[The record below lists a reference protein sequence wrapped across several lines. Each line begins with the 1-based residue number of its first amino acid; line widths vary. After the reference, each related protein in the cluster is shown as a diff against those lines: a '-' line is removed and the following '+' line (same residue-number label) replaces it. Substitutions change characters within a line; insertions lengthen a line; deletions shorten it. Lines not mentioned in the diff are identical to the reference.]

1 VEIKNLENKTIFLP
15 EVIDEE
21 QNPWIMKATELSK
34 NQLPK
39 FINLEER
46 VMIISPTV
54 DNIGMYVIE
63 IKLVD

>member
-1 VEIKNLENKTIFLP
+1 VEIKNLASKTIFLP

-21 QNPWIMKATELSK
+21 QNPWIMKATEVSK

-46 VMIISPTV
+46 VIIISPTV

>member
-1 VEIKNLENKTIFLP
+1 MEIKNLANKTVFLP
-15 EVIDEE
+15 EIIDEQ

-39 FINLEER
+39 FIQVEER
-46 VMIISPTV
+46 MMIISPTV
-54 DNIGMYVIE
+54 DNIGIYVIE

>member
-1 VEIKNLENKTIFLP
+1 VEIKNLASKTIFLP

-21 QNPWIMKATELSK
+21 QNPWIMKATEVSK

-46 VMIISPTV
+46 VMIISPTF

>member
-1 VEIKNLENKTIFLP
+1 MEIKNFASKTVFLP
-15 EVIDEE
+15 EVIDDE
-21 QNPWIMKATELSK
+21 QNPWIMKATEVSK

-39 FINLEER
+39 FIQLKER

-63 IKLVD
+63 IKLID